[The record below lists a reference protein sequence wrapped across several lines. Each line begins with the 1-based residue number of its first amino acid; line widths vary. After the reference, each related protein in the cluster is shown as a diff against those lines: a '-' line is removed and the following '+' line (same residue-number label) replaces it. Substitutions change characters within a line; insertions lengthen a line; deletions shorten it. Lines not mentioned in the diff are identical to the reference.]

1 MKLIAMAVLLLA
13 ATMVLGWFASP
24 SVGTVAGLPGLVI
37 LFASIFAVQ
46 WLGFFHAWL
55 YNTEHYFDL
64 LGSLSFAGAAIA
76 ALWWSSGGLVAT
88 LLLCMVV
95 IWALRLG
102 SFLFLRIRE
111 VGEDQRFRKI
121 KRSPARFFL
130 VWNLQGLW
138 ISLTSSAALTAMLGG
153 VSEPIEI
160 VSIIGVLMWCTG
172 LLFEAMADYQK
183 TQFRRDPAK
192 AQRFIASGL
201 WSICQHPNYSG
212 EILLWWGVAVT
223 ALPTFSGGQWLTL
236 ISPIFV
242 VLLLTRISGIPS
254 LAAKAARQWGD
265 DPEYQAYVAVTPRL
279 IPRWPTAR
287 GASD

>member
-76 ALWWSSGGLVAT
+76 AWWWSSGGLVAT

-102 SFLFLRIRE
+102 SFLF
-111 VGEDQRFRKI
+111 
-121 KRSPARFFL
+121 STH
-130 VWNLQGLW
+130 
-138 ISLTSSAALTAMLGG
+138 S
-153 VSEPIEI
+153 
-160 VSIIGVLMWCTG
+160 
-172 LLFEAMADYQK
+172 
-183 TQFRRDPAK
+183 
-192 AQRFIASGL
+192 
-201 WSICQHPNYSG
+201 
-212 EILLWWGVAVT
+212 
-223 ALPTFSGGQWLTL
+223 
-236 ISPIFV
+236 
-242 VLLLTRISGIPS
+242 
-254 LAAKAARQWGD
+254 
-265 DPEYQAYVAVTPRL
+265 
-279 IPRWPTAR
+279 
-287 GASD
+287 